1 MTIKDIARESGY
13 SVSTVSRVLNNR
25 RDVSPEAKKK
35 IDEIVAVHNFVP
47 NNNAKHLKQITSKT
61 IIAMVKG
68 HSNMLFFDIVEE
80 IQKTVEKS
88 KYTLEVSYLDED
100 DNEVEQAL
108 ILCRERKPLGLLFL
122 GGNPQLFQEG
132 FKSIKVP
139 SVRVT
144 TDSSRLSF
152 QNLSS
157 VTTDDISASECA
169 VDYLIQSG
177 HQKIGIIGGDKSSFN
192 TSSQRYQGCL
202 NSFEKNRI
210 PFLEEKQ
217 FVKARFAYDSAY
229 RAMNHLLE
237 KAPDITAVFAM
248 SDVMAI
254 GAIRAILDAHLEVPK
269 DISVIGFDG
278 IAMADYANPKLTTI
292 RQQYKTIASRSVEIL
307 FNAIDLKTSAVH
319 EIIPFELA
327 CGESVRKV
335 LK

>member
-1 MTIKDIARESGY
+1 MTIKDIAKESGY

-35 IDEIVAVHNFVP
+35 IDEIVAAYGFVP

-61 IIAMVKG
+61 IITLVKG
-68 HSNMLFFDIVEE
+68 HSNMLFFDIVEQ
-80 IQKTVEKS
+80 IQKAVEKS

-108 ILCRERKPLGLLFL
+108 ILCRERKPLGIFFL
-122 GGNPQLFQEG
+122 GGDPQYFDEK
-132 FKSIKVP
+132 FKGIRVP
-139 SVRVT
+139 SVLVT
-144 TDSSRLSF
+144 TDSTGLNY

-157 VTTDDISASECA
+157 VTTDDISAAEYA
-169 VDYLIQSG
+169 VDYLLENG
-177 HQKIGIIGGDKSSFN
+177 HREIGIVGGDKSTFSA
-192 TSSQRYQGCL
+192 SGQRYKGCL
-202 NSFEKNRI
+202 NSFRRHNI
-210 PFLEEKQ
+210 QFLEDTH

-237 KAPDITAVFAM
+237 KAPQVTAVFAM

-254 GAIRAILDAHLEVPK
+254 GAIRAILDANLRVPE

-278 IAMADYANPKLTTI
+278 IAVADYSNPKLTTI
-292 RQQYKTIASRSVEIL
+292 KQQYKTIALRSVEIL
-307 FNAIDLKTSAVH
+307 FAAIDYKTSAVH

-327 CGESVRKV
+327 CGESVKKFK
-335 LK
+335 L